1 MKRNSFMPNSSQS
14 TMLAVMY
21 ILFGLVVAFF
31 TTNILRVFVRIFGIA
46 LMVYGVWQI
55 YLYMRRFPGVISYLL
70 MGGAGLLVGLIFAI
84 SPNTLIGFIPSLIGF
99 VMILNGAIQVS
110 RALDLKRAGFGNWSW
125 SMITAIVL
133 IILGV
138 LLWVRPISA
147 LDIVFKAAGFFLVA
161 EGIVMLLDQN
171 QYNKY
176 LG

>member
-1 MKRNSFMPNSSQS
+1 MPTSSQS
-14 TMLAVMY
+14 NMLAVMY
-21 ILFGLVVAFF
+21 IVFGLVVAFF
-31 TTNILRVFVRIFGIA
+31 TTSILRTFVRIFGVA
-46 LMVYGVWQI
+46 LMVYGAWQI
-55 YLYMRRFPGVISYLL
+55 YLYLRRAPGIISYLL
-70 MGGAGLLVGLIFAI
+70 MGGAALLIGVIFAI

-110 RALDLKRAGFGNWSW
+110 RALDLKKAGFGNWSW
-125 SMITAIVL
+125 SMITAVVM

-161 EGIVMLLDQN
+161 EGIVMLLDQSH
-171 QYNKY
+171 YNKY